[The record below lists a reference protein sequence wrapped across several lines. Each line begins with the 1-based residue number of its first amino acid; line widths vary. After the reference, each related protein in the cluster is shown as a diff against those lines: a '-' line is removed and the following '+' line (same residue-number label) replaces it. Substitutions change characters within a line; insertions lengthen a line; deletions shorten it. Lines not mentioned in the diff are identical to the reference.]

1 MNNREMEYLKQYERL
16 FIVNPSEEAR
26 RLANRFGFL
35 PYMVERYLKM
45 FGDKAEV
52 EEYLYSCNFP
62 LVKSI
67 RCNTLRVDCNYLEE
81 RMKSKGFVL
90 EKVSWLSHGYKL
102 LKAPSKPSLGSTM
115 EYLLGFYH
123 IQGLASMV
131 PAYVL
136 DPNENDIVLDMAA
149 APGGKTTQLSQLMN
163 NKGLIVAV
171 EKRRDRIKSLISNIN
186 RLGVENVL
194 TIRTDVRNLTKMK
207 IRFSKILLDAPCSGE
222 GLIQK
227 DPARKLKTR
236 VDDLK
241 EFALLQLGL
250 INAAYHLL
258 DEKGRLVYSTCS
270 VAPEEDELI
279 VNYAVDQLGLK
290 VVKITNFTASNGY
303 MEYGNVKF
311 NESLKYCLRFFPHM
325 HGTEGFFVCLLE
337 KE

>member
-1 MNNREMEYLKQYERL
+1 MKNREMEYLKQYERV
-16 FIVNPSEEAR
+16 FIINPSEEAR
-26 RLANRFGFL
+26 RLADRFDFL

-45 FGDKAEV
+45 FRDKVEV
-52 EEYLYSCNFP
+52 EDYLYNCNFP
-62 LVKSI
+62 LIKSI

-81 RMKSKGFVL
+81 RMKNKGFVM
-90 EKVSWLSHGYKL
+90 EKISWLNHGYKL
-102 LKAPSKPSLGSTM
+102 LKAPLKPSLGSTM
-115 EYLLGFYH
+115 EYLLGFYR

-136 DPNENDIVLDMAA
+136 NPNESDIVLDMAA

-171 EKRRDRIKSLISNIN
+171 EKRRDRVKSLISNIN
-186 RLGVENVL
+186 RLGAENVL
-194 TIRTDVRNLTKMK
+194 IVRTDVRNLVKMK
-207 IRFSKILLDAPCSGE
+207 TRFSKILLDAPCSGE

-227 DPARKLKTR
+227 DPVRKFKTK

-250 INAAYHLL
+250 INTAYDLL
-258 DEKGRLVYSTCS
+258 GEKGRLVYSTCS

-279 VNYAVDQLGLK
+279 VNFAVDQLGLK
-290 VVKITNFTASNGY
+290 VVKITNFPASNGY
-303 MEYGNVKF
+303 IEYGNVKF
-311 NESLKYCLRFFPHM
+311 NESLKHCLRFFPHI